1 MSEYA
6 GDRSATTAVNPVAEP
21 GPSDDV
27 EAPLTLDVERRLAA
41 LEKRDKEELQTA
53 VASVFAQ
60 LSEVG
65 SRMCP
70 VCFPSLEESNG

>member
-6 GDRSATTAVNPVAEP
+6 EDSSATAVNPVAEP